1 MNANFASLNS
11 CKATVFS
18 GTTLPASVATSK
30 LGDLYLNKT
39 SGLTY
44 QCFKPSGICTS
55 VAAANWVQIGG
66 GGGGTGNVT
75 AASTLVSTAIATGGG
90 TTAIQTPAAT
100 ATLDTSGNFSTPG
113 GASFGVGTSTPAGL
127 TLFPGLVGA
136 LPTCNSGA
144 EGQRRS
150 VTDATATTFFSV
162 VAGGG
167 SNHVPVYC
175 TGSAWVIG

>member
-1 MNANFASLNS
+1 
-11 CKATVFS
+11 VFS

-55 VAAANWVQIGG
+55 VAANNWVQIGG
-66 GGGGTGNVT
+66 SGGGSGTVTVVGSGN
-75 AASTLVSTAIATGGG
+75 LVSTAIMTGGG
-90 TTAIQTPAAT
+90 AQTAQTPSGT
-100 ATLDTSGNFSTPG
+100 ATLDASGNFSTPG
-113 GASFGVGTSTPAGL
+113 GATFGAGSSTPAGL

-136 LPTCNSGA
+136 LPVCNSGA

-162 VAGGG
+162 VAGSG
-167 SNHVPVYC
+167 SNHVPVIC
-175 TGSAWVIG
+175 DGTNWRIG